1 MQNTKHIAKGAIEM
15 LNAQG
20 FEGAQI
26 YLLTKHISRLVPDF
40 SIQQPSVSAKLRACF
55 NNKQGPP
62 SNTGT
67 NSLKQLEK
75 SDQNVDQNLEWKN
88 RSKNLHCE

>member
-1 MQNTKHIAKGAIEM
+1 MFHLRDLRELK
-15 LNAQG
+15 
-20 FEGAQI
+20 I
-26 YLLTKHISRLVPDF
+26 YLLTKHISRLVPGF

-55 NNKQGPP
+55 NNKQSPS

-75 SDQNVDQNLEWKN
+75 SDENTDQNLEWKN
-88 RSKNLHCE
+88 GSKNLHCEKFIA